1 MLAHLLWVVIVLSG
15 LQACSPTE
23 ANKLVGEWKGADGV
37 GRPLALNFTR
47 ERELWLVQGG
57 DVLNGQWMTVGRG
70 RPLKVNL
77 YIDVSPS
84 YTKTIPAIGRFTDE
98 GDLQLRVSDELKY
111 RPTVFEDHAVPNQYT
126 LSRKRS

>member
-1 MLAHLLWVVIVLSG
+1 MVIVLSG
-15 LQACSPTE
+15 LQACSSTE
-23 ANKLVGEWKGADGV
+23 ANKLVGEWSGADGV

-47 ERELWLVQGG
+47 ERELWLVQG
-57 DVLNGQWMTVGRG
+57 DNVLNGRWAMVGGG

-77 YIDVSPS
+77 YVDVSPS
-84 YTKTIPAIGRFTDE
+84 YTKTIPVIGRFTDE

-111 RPTVFEDHAVPNQYT
+111 RPTVFEGHAAPNQYT